1 MDIFRKIAE
10 RKICEAIE
18 KGVFE
23 SLPGKGN
30 PLDFEDETWI
40 PEDLRV
46 AYRVLK
52 NAGYIPHELELR
64 KEIINLKGLI
74 DTIDDDKERLK
85 KLRELNYKI
94 MNLNMIRKRPLNLEG
109 FPGYEDKIMEK
120 MIAS

>member
-1 MDIFRKIAE
+1 M
-10 RKICEAIE
+10 E

-23 SLPGKGN
+23 NLAGKGR
-30 PLDFEDETWI
+30 PLDFQDETWI

-52 NAGYIPHELELR
+52 NAGHIPRELELK
-64 KEIINLKGLI
+64 KEIINLRSLI

-109 FPGYEDKIMEK
+109 FSGYEDKITEK
-120 MIAS
+120 YNQA